1 MLIGNGESLPD
12 SLRKYSRFFFPG
24 QALHNKFF
32 FGINPSVLGISMSSL
47 CETETPS
54 LSFSDLGIT
63 GPLLQA
69 VGDAGYEIPTPIQQE
84 MIPHM
89 LAGKDVVGQAQ
100 TGTGKTAAFA
110 LPLLTRLRAD
120 KARNPQ
126 ILVLAPT
133 RELAIQV
140 AEAFESYAKHMK
152 DLRVL
157 PIFGGQDYTI
167 QLKALARGV
176 QVIVG
181 TPGRVM
187 DHIRRGTLKT
197 ETIHSLILDEA
208 DEMLK
213 MGFLED
219 VKWILEQLPARQQTA
234 LFSATMPKTIRE
246 IAQKYLKDPVEITIR
261 TKTVTAQTVNQRC
274 LITNGLAAKLHALTR
289 LLEAET
295 FDGILVF
302 VRTKIQTMELAEQLV
317 ALGYAAAPL
326 NGDIQQ
332 SQRLRTIDQLKAKKI
347 DILVATDVAARGLDV
362 ERISHVINY
371 DIPFDTEAY
380 IHRIGRTGRAGRS
393 GEAILF
399 INGRER
405 SMLKSIEQ
413 ATRQKIQ
420 LVDLPSTSV
429 INKKRI
435 EIFKNKITAALQ
447 GDIAVYRNLVN
458 DYLRENQVM
467 PEQLAAALALLAQ
480 GGRPLLLEEEKFV
493 AASAPEARYSAGPR
507 QNPRTSSRPAPRGR
521 ASNVQL
527 PPDEGMER
535 FRIEL
540 GSEHGIKPANIVG
553 AIANEADINSRH
565 IGRISIYDTYS
576 TVDLPSGMPDDV
588 LRLLQKSRVGS
599 KTLRIQRVGEIT
611 ETPLPAARRQKPER
625 FQGGTTGKSRKKS
638 PHTGPVV

>member
-1 MLIGNGESLPD
+1 
-12 SLRKYSRFFFPG
+12 
-24 QALHNKFF
+24 
-32 FGINPSVLGISMSSL
+32 
-47 CETETPS
+47 
-54 LSFSDLGIT
+54 
-63 GPLLQA
+63 
-69 VGDAGYEIPTPIQQE
+69 
-84 MIPHM
+84 
-89 LAGKDVVGQAQ
+89 
-100 TGTGKTAAFA
+100 
-110 LPLLTRLRAD
+110 
-120 KARNPQ
+120 
-126 ILVLAPT
+126 
-133 RELAIQV
+133 
-140 AEAFESYAKHMK
+140 MK

-167 QLKALARGV
+167 QLKQLQRGA
-176 QVIVG
+176 QVVVG

-197 ETIHSLILDEA
+197 ETIHSLVLDEA

-219 VKWILEQLPARQQTA
+219 VKWILEQLPGRKQTA
-234 LFSATMPKTIRE
+234 LFSATMPRTIRD
-246 IAQKYLKDPVEITIR
+246 IAQKYLHEPVEITIR

-274 LITNGLAAKLHALTR
+274 LITNGLAAKLAALGR
-289 LLEAET
+289 ILEAET
-295 FDGILVF
+295 FDGVLIF
-302 VRTKIQTMELAEQLV
+302 VRTKIQTVELAEQLV

-332 SQRLRTIDQLKAKKI
+332 SQRLRTVDQLKGKKI

-420 LVDLPSTSV
+420 MVDLPSTAT

-435 EIFKNKITAALQ
+435 DNFKEKITTALQ
-447 GDIAVYRNLVN
+447 GDTSFYQTLVN
-458 DYLRENQVM
+458 EYLQENQIL
-467 PEQLAAALALLAQ
+467 PAQLAAALALLAQ
-480 GGRPLLLEEEKFV
+480 GNRPLLLEEPKLP
-493 AASAPEARYSAGPR
+493 AHSAPEQRYSEQRPSAS
-507 QNPRTSSRPAPRGR
+507 PRTKARTPGR
-521 ASNVQL
+521 TSHVQL
-527 PPDEGMER
+527 PPEEGMER

-540 GSEHGIKPANIVG
+540 GLEHGIKPANIVG

-565 IGRISIYDTYS
+565 IGRIAIFDSYS
-576 TVDLPSGMPDDV
+576 TVDLPCGMPDDI
-588 LRLLQKSRVGS
+588 LQILHKSRVGS
-599 KTLRIQRVGEIT
+599 KTLRIQRIGAGI
-611 ETPLPAARRQKPER
+611 ETPQAPARRQKPER
-625 FQGGTTGKSRKKS
+625 FNGGAAGKSRKKAIHS
-638 PHTGPVV
+638 GPAL

>member
-1 MLIGNGESLPD
+1 
-12 SLRKYSRFFFPG
+12 
-24 QALHNKFF
+24 
-32 FGINPSVLGISMSSL
+32 MSSL
-47 CETETPS
+47 YETAS
-54 LSFSDLGIT
+54 LSFSDMGLAA
-63 GPLLQA
+63 PLLQA
-69 VGDAGYEIPTPIQQE
+69 IGDAGYEIPTPIQQE
-84 MIPHM
+84 IIPHM

-110 LPLLTRLRAD
+110 LPLLTRLLPD
-120 KARNPQ
+120 KTRSPQ

-140 AEAFESYAKHMK
+140 AEAFEAYGKHMK
-152 DLRVL
+152 DLRIL

-167 QLKALARGV
+167 QLKQLQRGV
-176 QVIVG
+176 QVVVG

-197 ETIHSLILDEA
+197 ETIHSLVLDEG

-219 VKWILEQLPARQQTA
+219 VKWILEQLPGRKQTA
-234 LFSATMPKTIRE
+234 LFSATMPKTIRD
-246 IAQKYLKDPVEITIR
+246 IAQKYLTEPVEITIR
-261 TKTVTAQTVNQRC
+261 TKTVSAQTVNQRC
-274 LITNGLAAKLHALTR
+274 LITNGLAAKLSALSR
-289 LLEAET
+289 ILEAET
-295 FDGILVF
+295 FDGMLVF
-302 VRTKIQTMELAEQLV
+302 VRTKIQTVELAEQLV

-332 SQRLRTIDQLKAKKI
+332 SQRLRTVEQLKGKKI

-420 LVDLPSTSV
+420 MVDLPSTAT
-429 INKKRI
+429 INQKRI
-435 EIFKNKITAALQ
+435 DNFKEKITTALQ
-447 GDIAVYRNLVN
+447 GDTSFYRTLVN
-458 DYLRENQVM
+458 DYLRENQIM

-480 GGRPLLLEEEKFV
+480 GGRPLLLEEQKIRE
-493 AASAPEARYSAGPR
+493 APAPEQRYTAKPR
-507 QNPRTSSRPAPRGR
+507 PGAKVRNTGRTS
-521 ASNVQL
+521 NIQL
-527 PPDEGMER
+527 PPEEGMER

-565 IGRISIYDTYS
+565 IGRIAIYDSYS
-576 TVDLPSGMPDDV
+576 TVDLPTGMPDDILRV
-588 LRLLQKSRVGS
+588 LHKSRVGS
-599 KTLRIQRVGEIT
+599 KTLRIQRIGADI
-611 ETPLPAARRQKPER
+611 ETPQPPAGRRKPER
-625 FQGGTTGKSRKKS
+625 YTAGSTGKTRKKPVHS
-638 PHTGPVV
+638 GPAV

>member
-1 MLIGNGESLPD
+1 
-12 SLRKYSRFFFPG
+12 
-24 QALHNKFF
+24 
-32 FGINPSVLGISMSSL
+32 MSSL
-47 CETETPS
+47 YEIPT
-54 LSFSDLGIT
+54 LSFSEMGLAA
-63 GPLLQA
+63 PLLQA
-69 VGDAGYEIPTPIQQE
+69 ISDAGYETPTPIQQE

-110 LPLLTRLRAD
+110 LPLLTRLAPD
-120 KARNPQ
+120 KTRNPQ

-140 AEAFESYAKHMK
+140 ADAFEAYGRHMK

-167 QLKALARGV
+167 QLKQLQRGV
-176 QVIVG
+176 QVVVG

-197 ETIHSLILDEA
+197 ETIHTLILDEA

-219 VKWILEQLPARQQTA
+219 VKWILEQLPSRKQTA
-234 LFSATMPKTIRE
+234 LFSATMPKTIRD
-246 IAQKYLKDPVEITIR
+246 IAKKYLSDPVEITIR
-261 TKTVTAQTVNQRC
+261 SKTVSAQTVNQRC
-274 LITNGLAAKLHALTR
+274 LITNGLAAKLNTLSR
-289 LLEAET
+289 ILEAET
-295 FDGILVF
+295 FDGMLVF
-302 VRTKIQTMELAEQLV
+302 VRTKIQTVELAEQLI

-332 SQRLRTIDQLKAKKI
+332 SQRLRTVEQLKAKKI

-371 DIPFDTEAY
+371 DIPFDAEAY

-420 LVDLPSTSV
+420 MADLPSTAV

-435 EIFKNKITAALQ
+435 NNFKEKITTALKSDFSIYQ
-447 GDIAVYRNLVN
+447 TVVN
-458 DYLRENQVM
+458 EYLQENQIM

-480 GGRPLLLEEEKFV
+480 GNRPLLLEEQKIPD
-493 AASAPEARYSAGPR
+493 APVREQRYSATPR
-507 QNPRTSSRPAPRGR
+507 PKARIATRSS
-521 ASNVQL
+521 NIQL

-540 GSEHGIKPANIVG
+540 GSEQGIKPANIVG

-565 IGRISIYDTYS
+565 IGKIAIYDSYS
-576 TVDLPSGMPDDV
+576 TVDLPCGMPDDILHV
-588 LRLLQKSRVGS
+588 LQKSRVGS
-599 KTLRIQRVGEIT
+599 KTMRIQRIGADC
-611 ETPLPAARRQKPER
+611 ETPQAPARRQKPER
-625 FQGGTTGKSRKKS
+625 ERFNAGSTAKTRKKPVYS
-638 PHTGPVV
+638 APVV

>member
-1 MLIGNGESLPD
+1 
-12 SLRKYSRFFFPG
+12 
-24 QALHNKFF
+24 
-32 FGINPSVLGISMSSL
+32 MSSL
-47 CETETPS
+47 HETETPT
-54 LSFSDLGIT
+54 LSFSDMGLAA
-63 GPLLQA
+63 PLLKA
-69 VGDAGYEIPTPIQQE
+69 INDAGYEIPTPIQQE

-110 LPLLTRLRAD
+110 LPLLTRLQPD
-120 KARNPQ
+120 KTRSPQ

-140 AEAFESYAKHMK
+140 AEAFETYGKHMR

-167 QLKALARGV
+167 QLKQLQRGV
-176 QVIVG
+176 QVVVG

-219 VKWILEQLPARQQTA
+219 VKWILEQLPGRKQTA
-234 LFSATMPKTIRE
+234 LFSATMPKTIRD
-246 IAQKYLKDPVEITIR
+246 IAQKYLSNPVEVTIR
-261 TKTVTAQTVNQRC
+261 SKTVSAQTVNQRC
-274 LITNGLAAKLHALTR
+274 LITNGLAAKLNTLSR
-289 LLEAET
+289 ILEAET
-295 FDGILVF
+295 FDGMLIF
-302 VRTKIQTMELAEQLV
+302 VRTKIQTVELAEQLA
-317 ALGYAAAPL
+317 ALGYSVAPL

-332 SQRLRTIDQLKAKKI
+332 SQRLRTVEQLKSKKI

-371 DIPFDTEAY
+371 DIPFDAEAY

-413 ATRQKIQ
+413 TTRQKIQ
-420 LVDLPSTSV
+420 MADLPSTTA

-435 EIFKNKITAALQ
+435 DNFKEKITTALKSDTSIYQ
-447 GDIAVYRNLVN
+447 TLVN
-458 DYLRENQVM
+458 EYLQENTVK

-480 GGRPLLLEEEKFV
+480 GSRPLLLEEQKV
-493 AASAPEARYSAGPR
+493 PETSVREQRYSAGPR
-507 QNPRTSSRPAPRGR
+507 PKARTGAGSRSS
-521 ASNVQL
+521 NIQL
-527 PPDEGMER
+527 PPEEGMER

-540 GSEHGIKPANIVG
+540 GSEQGIKPANIVG

-565 IGRISIYDTYS
+565 IGRISIYDSYS
-576 TVDLPSGMPDDV
+576 TVDLPVGMPDDILHV
-588 LRLLQKSRVGS
+588 LQKSRVGS
-599 KTLRIQRVGEIT
+599 KTMRIQRIGAGI
-611 ETPLPAARRQKPER
+611 ETPQPPARRQKPER
-625 FQGGTTGKSRKKS
+625 ERYNAGSTAKASTAKARKK
-638 PHTGPVV
+638 PVYSAPVI

>member
-1 MLIGNGESLPD
+1 
-12 SLRKYSRFFFPG
+12 
-24 QALHNKFF
+24 
-32 FGINPSVLGISMSSL
+32 MSSL

-54 LSFSDLGIT
+54 LSFSDLGIA

-140 AEAFESYAKHMK
+140 AEAFEAYGKHMK

-176 QVIVG
+176 QVVVG

-219 VKWILEQLPARQQTA
+219 VKWILEQLPGRQQTA

-420 LVDLPSTSV
+420 MVDLPSTSV

-435 EIFKNKITAALQ
+435 EIFKTKITTALQ

-458 DYLRENQVM
+458 DYLRDNQVT
-467 PEQLAAALALLAQ
+467 PEQLAAGLAFLAQ

-493 AASAPEARYSAGPR
+493 AASAPEQRYSASPR
-507 QNPRTSSRPAPRGR
+507 QNPRTSSRPTPRGR
-521 ASNVQL
+521 ASNIQL

-540 GSEHGIKPANIVG
+540 GNEHGIKPANIVG

-611 ETPLPAARRQKPER
+611 ETPLPTARRQKPER
-625 FQGGTTGKSRKKS
+625 YQGGATGKSQKKS
-638 PHTGPVV
+638 PHTGPAI

>member
-1 MLIGNGESLPD
+1 
-12 SLRKYSRFFFPG
+12 
-24 QALHNKFF
+24 
-32 FGINPSVLGISMSSL
+32 MSSL
-47 CETETPS
+47 YETPS
-54 LSFSDLGIT
+54 LSFADMGLAA
-63 GPLLQA
+63 PLLQA
-69 VGDAGYEIPTPIQQE
+69 VNDAGYEIPTPIQQE

-89 LAGKDVVGQAQ
+89 LAGKNVVGQAQ

-110 LPLLTRLRAD
+110 LPLLNRLQQDKTRS
-120 KARNPQ
+120 PQ

-140 AEAFESYAKHMK
+140 AEAFEAYGKHIK
-152 DLRVL
+152 DFRVL

-167 QLKALARGV
+167 QLKQLHRGV
-176 QVIVG
+176 QVVVG

-197 ETIHSLILDEA
+197 ETIHSLVLDEA

-219 VKWILEQLPARQQTA
+219 VKWILEQLPGRKQTA
-234 LFSATMPKTIRE
+234 LFSATMPKSIRD
-246 IAQKYLKDPVEITIR
+246 IAQKYLQDPVEVTIR
-261 TKTVTAQTVNQRC
+261 SKTVTAQTVNQRC
-274 LITNGLAAKLHALTR
+274 LITNGLAAKLSALSR
-289 LLEAET
+289 ILEAET

-302 VRTKIQTMELAEQLV
+302 VRTKIQTVELAEQLV

-332 SQRLRTIDQLKAKKI
+332 SQRLRTVDQLKAKKI

-420 LVDLPSTSV
+420 MIDLPSSAA

-435 EIFKNKITAALQ
+435 DSFKEKITTALQ
-447 GDIAVYRNLVN
+447 ADTSFYRTLVN
-458 DYLRENQVM
+458 EYLNENQVL

-480 GGRPLLLEEEKFV
+480 GGRQLLLEEQKLPAIPAQEQ
-493 AASAPEARYSAGPR
+493 RYSSTSPRVKARPPAGR
-507 QNPRTSSRPAPRGR
+507 S
-521 ASNVQL
+521 SNVQL
-527 PPDEGMER
+527 PPEEGMER

-565 IGRISIYDTYS
+565 IGRIAIYDSYS
-576 TVDLPSGMPDDV
+576 TVDLPCGMPDDILQV
-588 LRLLQKSRVGS
+588 LHRSRVGS
-599 KTLRIQRVGEIT
+599 KTLRIQRIGTDI
-611 ETPLPAARRQKPER
+611 ETPQAPAGHRKPER
-625 FQGGTTGKSRKKS
+625 FNAGSTGKSRKKS
-638 PHTGPVV
+638 VHSGPAL

>member
-1 MLIGNGESLPD
+1 
-12 SLRKYSRFFFPG
+12 
-24 QALHNKFF
+24 
-32 FGINPSVLGISMSSL
+32 MSSL
-47 CETETPS
+47 YETPS
-54 LSFSDLGIT
+54 LSFSDMGLAA
-63 GPLLQA
+63 PLLQA
-69 VGDAGYEIPTPIQQE
+69 VNDAGYELPTPIQQE

-110 LPLLTRLRAD
+110 LPLLSRLQQDKTRS
-120 KARNPQ
+120 PQ

-140 AEAFESYAKHMK
+140 AEAFEAYGKRIK

-167 QLKALARGV
+167 QLKQLQRGV
-176 QVIVG
+176 QVVVG

-197 ETIHSLILDEA
+197 ETIHSLVLDEA

-219 VKWILEQLPARQQTA
+219 VKWILEQLPGRKQTA
-234 LFSATMPKTIRE
+234 LFSATMPKTIRD
-246 IAQKYLKDPVEITIR
+246 IAQKYLNEPIEITIR

-274 LITNGLAAKLHALTR
+274 LITNGLAAKLSALGR
-289 LLEAET
+289 ILEAET
-295 FDGILVF
+295 FDGILIF
-302 VRTKIQTMELAEQLV
+302 VRTKIQTVELAEQLV

-332 SQRLRTIDQLKAKKI
+332 SQRLRTVDQLKAKKI

-420 LVDLPSTSV
+420 MVDLPSTAA

-435 EIFKNKITAALQ
+435 DSFKEKITAALQ
-447 GDIAVYRNLVN
+447 GDTSFYRTLV
-458 DYLRENQVM
+458 DEYLRENKVL

-480 GGRPLLLEEEKFV
+480 GGRQLLLEEQKLPAMP
-493 AASAPEARYSAGPR
+493 AAQEQRYSAGPR
-507 QNPRTSSRPAPRGR
+507 AKTRIPGRP
-521 ASNVQL
+521 SHIQL
-527 PPDEGMER
+527 PPEEGMER

-565 IGRISIYDTYS
+565 IGRIAIYDSYS
-576 TVDLPSGMPDDV
+576 TVDLPCGMPDDILQV
-588 LRLLQKSRVGS
+588 LHKSRVGS
-599 KTLRIQRVGEIT
+599 KTLRIQRVGGDI
-611 ETPLPAARRQKPER
+611 ETPQAPAGRRKPER
-625 FQGGTTGKSRKKS
+625 FNAGTGGKSRKKS
-638 PHTGPVV
+638 VHSGPAL

>member
-1 MLIGNGESLPD
+1 
-12 SLRKYSRFFFPG
+12 
-24 QALHNKFF
+24 
-32 FGINPSVLGISMSSL
+32 MSSL
-47 CETETPS
+47 YETPS
-54 LSFSDLGIT
+54 LSFSDMGLAA
-63 GPLLQA
+63 PLLQA
-69 VGDAGYEIPTPIQQE
+69 VNDAGYEIPTPIQQE

-89 LAGKDVVGQAQ
+89 LAGKNVVGQAQ

-110 LPLLTRLRAD
+110 LPLLNRLQQDKTRS
-120 KARNPQ
+120 PQ

-140 AEAFESYAKHMK
+140 AEAFEAYGKHIK
-152 DLRVL
+152 DFRVL

-167 QLKALARGV
+167 QLKQLHRGV
-176 QVIVG
+176 QVVVG

-197 ETIHSLILDEA
+197 ETIHSLVLDEA

-219 VKWILEQLPARQQTA
+219 VKWILEQLPGRKQTA
-234 LFSATMPKTIRE
+234 LFSATMPKSIRD
-246 IAQKYLKDPVEITIR
+246 IAQKYLQDPVEVTIR
-261 TKTVTAQTVNQRC
+261 SKTVTAQTVNQRC
-274 LITNGLAAKLHALTR
+274 LITNGLAAKLSALSR
-289 LLEAET
+289 ILEAET

-302 VRTKIQTMELAEQLV
+302 VRTKIQTVELAEQLV

-332 SQRLRTIDQLKAKKI
+332 SQRLRTVDQLKAKKI

-420 LVDLPSTSV
+420 MIDLPSSAA

-435 EIFKNKITAALQ
+435 DSFKEKITTALQ
-447 GDIAVYRNLVN
+447 ADTSFYRTLVN
-458 DYLRENQVM
+458 EYLNENQVL

-480 GGRPLLLEEEKFV
+480 GGRQLLLEEQKLPSIPAQEQ
-493 AASAPEARYSAGPR
+493 RYSSTSPRVKARPPAGR
-507 QNPRTSSRPAPRGR
+507 S
-521 ASNVQL
+521 SNVQL
-527 PPDEGMER
+527 PPEEGMER

-565 IGRISIYDTYS
+565 IGRIAIYDSYS
-576 TVDLPSGMPDDV
+576 TVDLPCGMPDDILQV
-588 LRLLQKSRVGS
+588 LHRSRVGS
-599 KTLRIQRVGEIT
+599 KTLRIQRIGTDI
-611 ETPLPAARRQKPER
+611 ETPQAPAGRRKSER
-625 FQGGTTGKSRKKS
+625 FNAGSTGKSRKKS
-638 PHTGPVV
+638 VHSGPAL

>member
-1 MLIGNGESLPD
+1 
-12 SLRKYSRFFFPG
+12 
-24 QALHNKFF
+24 
-32 FGINPSVLGISMSSL
+32 MSSL
-47 CETETPS
+47 HEIPTF
-54 LSFSDLGIT
+54 SFSDMGLGA
-63 GPLLQA
+63 PLLQA
-69 VGDAGYEIPTPIQQE
+69 INEAGYESPTPIQEE

-110 LPLLTRLRAD
+110 LPLLTNLLPD

-133 RELAIQV
+133 RELSIQV
-140 AEAFESYAKHMK
+140 AEAFESYGKHIK
-152 DLRVL
+152 DLRIL

-167 QLKALARGV
+167 QLKQLQRGV

-197 ETIHSLILDEA
+197 ETIHSLVLDEA

-219 VKWILEQLPARQQTA
+219 VKWILEQLPGRKQTA
-234 LFSATMPKTIRE
+234 LFSATMPKSIRE
-246 IAQKYLKDPVEITIR
+246 IAQKYLNAPVEITIK
-261 TKTVTAQTVNQRC
+261 TKTVSAQTINQRC
-274 LITNGLAAKLHALTR
+274 LITNGLAAKLNALSR
-289 LLEAET
+289 ILEAET

-332 SQRLRTIDQLKAKKI
+332 SQRLRTIEQLKAKKI

-420 LVDLPSTSV
+420 MVDLPSTAV

-435 EIFKNKITAALQ
+435 DAFKEKITTALQ
-447 GDIAVYRNLVN
+447 ADTSLYRTLVN
-458 DYLRENQVM
+458 DYLRETSIG

-480 GGRPLLLEEEKFV
+480 GGRPLVLEEPKILET
-493 AASAPEARYSAGPR
+493 AAVEQRYSTRSKAGAESKFGNNR
-507 QNPRTSSRPAPRGR
+507 RPT
-521 ASNVQL
+521 NVQL
-527 PPDEGMER
+527 PPEEGMER

-565 IGRISIYDTYS
+565 IGRIAIYDSYS
-576 TVDLPSGMPDDV
+576 TVDLPCGMPDDI
-588 LRLLQKSRVGS
+588 LRLLHKIRVGS
-599 KTLRIQRVGEIT
+599 KTLRLQRIGE
-611 ETPLPAARRQKPER
+611 ENGERKDGGRRKPER
-625 FQGGTTGKSRKKS
+625 FNTVSTGKPRKKPAYKGQS
-638 PHTGPVV
+638 L

>member
-1 MLIGNGESLPD
+1 
-12 SLRKYSRFFFPG
+12 
-24 QALHNKFF
+24 
-32 FGINPSVLGISMSSL
+32 MSSL
-47 CETETPS
+47 YEIPS
-54 LSFSDLGIT
+54 LSFADMGLT
-63 GPLLQA
+63 APLLQA
-69 VGDAGYEIPTPIQQE
+69 ISDLGYETPTPIQQE

-89 LAGKDVVGQAQ
+89 LEGKDVVGQAQ

-110 LPLLTRLRAD
+110 LPLLTRLQAD
-120 KARNPQ
+120 KTRNPQ

-140 AEAFESYAKHMK
+140 AEAFESYGKHIK

-167 QLKALARGV
+167 QLKQLHRGV
-176 QVIVG
+176 QIVVG

-187 DHIRRGTLKT
+187 DHIRRGTLIT

-219 VKWILEQLPARQQTA
+219 VKWILEQLPGRKQTA
-234 LFSATMPKTIRE
+234 LFSATMPRTIRD
-246 IAQKYLKDPVEITIR
+246 IAQKYLKDPVEITIK

-274 LITNGLAAKLHALTR
+274 IITNGLAAKLNALSR

-302 VRTKIQTMELAEQLV
+302 VRTKIQTVELAEQLV

-332 SQRLRTIDQLKAKKI
+332 SQRLRTVEQLKAKKI

-371 DIPFDTEAY
+371 DIPFDAEAY

-420 LVDLPSTSV
+420 MADLPSTAA
-429 INKKRI
+429 INEKRI
-435 EIFKNKITAALQ
+435 DGFKERITTALQ
-447 GDIAVYRNLVN
+447 GDTSFYLTLVN
-458 DYLRENQVM
+458 DYLRETQVP
-467 PEQLAAALALLAQ
+467 PEKLAAALALLLQ
-480 GGRPLLLEEEKFV
+480 GNRPLLLEEQKLPETQMYEKRFN
-493 AASAPEARYSAGPR
+493 ASPKPKTRTGV
-507 QNPRTSSRPAPRGR
+507 RTSHT
-521 ASNVQL
+521 QL
-527 PPDEGMER
+527 PPEEGMER

-540 GSEHGIKPANIVG
+540 GSEQGIKPGNIVG

-565 IGRISIYDTYS
+565 IGRIAIYDSYS
-576 TVDLPSGMPDDV
+576 TVDLPCGMPDDV
-588 LRLLQKSRVGS
+588 LRLLHKSRVGS
-599 KTLRIQRVGEIT
+599 KTLKIQRIGSTDSQNV
-611 ETPLPAARRQKPER
+611 PSPPRRQRPER
-625 FQGGTTGKSRKKS
+625 FNGGSTVKSRKKS
-638 PHTGPVV
+638 MHSDPVL

>member
-1 MLIGNGESLPD
+1 
-12 SLRKYSRFFFPG
+12 
-24 QALHNKFF
+24 
-32 FGINPSVLGISMSSL
+32 MSSL

-54 LSFSDLGIT
+54 LSFSDLGIA

-140 AEAFESYAKHMK
+140 AEAFEAYGKHMK

-176 QVIVG
+176 QVVVG

-219 VKWILEQLPARQQTA
+219 VKWILEQLPGRQQTA

-420 LVDLPSTSV
+420 MVDLPSTSV
-429 INKKRI
+429 INNKRI
-435 EIFKNKITAALQ
+435 EIFKNKITTALQ

-458 DYLRENQVM
+458 DYLRDNQVT
-467 PEQLAAALALLAQ
+467 PEQLAAGLAFLAQ

-493 AASAPEARYSAGPR
+493 AASAPEQRYSASPR
-507 QNPRTSSRPAPRGR
+507 QNPRTSSRPAAPRGR
-521 ASNVQL
+521 ASNIQL
-527 PPDEGMER
+527 PPDDGMER

-540 GSEHGIKPANIVG
+540 GNDHGIKPANIVG
-553 AIANEADINSRH
+553 AIANEADISSRH

-599 KTLRIQRVGEIT
+599 KTLRIQRVGETT
-611 ETPLPAARRQKPER
+611 ETPLPTARRQKPER
-625 FQGGTTGKSRKKS
+625 FQGGATGKSRKKA
-638 PHTGPVV
+638 PHTGPAI

>member
-1 MLIGNGESLPD
+1 
-12 SLRKYSRFFFPG
+12 
-24 QALHNKFF
+24 
-32 FGINPSVLGISMSSL
+32 MSSL
-47 CETETPS
+47 YETPS
-54 LSFSDLGIT
+54 LSFSDMGLAA
-63 GPLLQA
+63 PLLQA
-69 VGDAGYEIPTPIQQE
+69 VNDAGYEIPTPIQQE

-89 LAGKDVVGQAQ
+89 LAGKNVVGQAQ

-110 LPLLTRLRAD
+110 LPLLNRLQQDKTRS
-120 KARNPQ
+120 PQ

-140 AEAFESYAKHMK
+140 AEAFEAYGKHIK
-152 DLRVL
+152 DFRVL

-167 QLKALARGV
+167 QLKQLHRGV
-176 QVIVG
+176 QVVVG

-197 ETIHSLILDEA
+197 ETIHSLVLDEA

-219 VKWILEQLPARQQTA
+219 VKWILEQLPGRKQTA
-234 LFSATMPKTIRE
+234 LFSATMPKSIRD
-246 IAQKYLKDPVEITIR
+246 IAQKYLQDPVEVTIR
-261 TKTVTAQTVNQRC
+261 SKTVTAQTVNQRC
-274 LITNGLAAKLHALTR
+274 LITNGLAAKLSALSR
-289 LLEAET
+289 ILEAET

-302 VRTKIQTMELAEQLV
+302 VRTKIQTVELAEQLV

-332 SQRLRTIDQLKAKKI
+332 SQRLRTVDQLKAKKI

-405 SMLKSIEQ
+405 SMLKSIEL

-420 LVDLPSTSV
+420 MIDLPSTAA

-435 EIFKNKITAALQ
+435 DGFKEKITTALLA
-447 GDIAVYRNLVN
+447 DTSFYRTLVN
-458 DYLRENQVM
+458 EYLNENQVL

-480 GGRPLLLEEEKFV
+480 GGRQLLLEEQKLP
-493 AASAPEARYSAGPR
+493 AMPAPEQRYSATSPR
-507 QNPRTSSRPAPRGR
+507 LKTRPPAR

-527 PPDEGMER
+527 PPEEGMER

-565 IGRISIYDTYS
+565 IGRIAIYDSYS
-576 TVDLPSGMPDDV
+576 TVDLPCGMPDDILQV
-588 LRLLQKSRVGS
+588 LHRSRVGS
-599 KTLRIQRVGEIT
+599 KTLRIQRIGTDI
-611 ETPLPAARRQKPER
+611 ETPQAPAGRRKPER
-625 FQGGTTGKSRKKS
+625 FNAGPAGKSRKKS
-638 PHTGPVV
+638 VHSGPAL

>member
-1 MLIGNGESLPD
+1 
-12 SLRKYSRFFFPG
+12 
-24 QALHNKFF
+24 
-32 FGINPSVLGISMSSL
+32 MSSL
-47 CETETPS
+47 HEIPTF
-54 LSFSDLGIT
+54 SFSDMGLGA
-63 GPLLQA
+63 PLLQA
-69 VGDAGYEIPTPIQQE
+69 INEAGYESPTPIQEE

-110 LPLLTRLRAD
+110 LPLLTNLLPD

-140 AEAFESYAKHMK
+140 AEAFESYGKHIK
-152 DLRVL
+152 DLRIL

-167 QLKALARGV
+167 QLKQLQRGV

-197 ETIHSLILDEA
+197 ETIHSLVLDEA

-219 VKWILEQLPARQQTA
+219 VKWILEQLPGRKQTA
-234 LFSATMPKTIRE
+234 LFSATMPKSIRE
-246 IAQKYLKDPVEITIR
+246 IAQKYLNAPVEITIK
-261 TKTVTAQTVNQRC
+261 TKTVSAQTINQRC
-274 LITNGLAAKLHALTR
+274 LITNGLAAKLNALSR
-289 LLEAET
+289 ILEAET

-317 ALGYAAAPL
+317 SLGYAAAPL

-332 SQRLRTIDQLKAKKI
+332 SQRLRTIEQLKAKKI

-420 LVDLPSTSV
+420 MVDLPSTAV

-435 EIFKNKITAALQ
+435 DAFKEKITTALQ
-447 GDIAVYRNLVN
+447 ADTSLYRTLVN
-458 DYLRENQVM
+458 DYLRETSIG

-480 GGRPLLLEEEKFV
+480 GGRPLVLEEPKILET
-493 AASAPEARYSAGPR
+493 AAAEQRYSTRSKAGAESKFGNNR
-507 QNPRTSSRPAPRGR
+507 RPA
-521 ASNVQL
+521 NVQL
-527 PPDEGMER
+527 PPEEGMER

-565 IGRISIYDTYS
+565 IGRIAIYDSYS
-576 TVDLPSGMPDDV
+576 TVDLPCGMPDDI
-588 LRLLQKSRVGS
+588 LRLLHKIRVGS
-599 KTLRIQRVGEIT
+599 KTLRLQRIGE
-611 ETPLPAARRQKPER
+611 ENGERKDGGGRRKPER
-625 FQGGTTGKSRKKS
+625 FNTVSTGKPRKKPAYKGQS
-638 PHTGPVV
+638 L

>member
-1 MLIGNGESLPD
+1 
-12 SLRKYSRFFFPG
+12 
-24 QALHNKFF
+24 
-32 FGINPSVLGISMSSL
+32 MSSVA
-47 CETETPS
+47 ETPS
-54 LSFSDLGIT
+54 PSFSDLGLA

-69 VGDAGYEIPTPIQQE
+69 VNDAGYEIPTPIQRE
-84 MIPHM
+84 MIPQM

-110 LPLLTRLRAD
+110 LPLLTRLLPD
-120 KARNPQ
+120 KSRSPQ

-140 AEAFESYAKHMK
+140 AEAFEAYGKHIK
-152 DLRVL
+152 DLRIL

-167 QLKALARGV
+167 QLKQLHRGV
-176 QVIVG
+176 QVVVG

-197 ETIHSLILDEA
+197 DTIHSLVLDEA

-213 MGFLED
+213 MGFLDD
-219 VKWILEQLPARQQTA
+219 VKWILEQLPNRQQTA

-246 IAQKYLKDPVEITIR
+246 IAQKYLKNPVEITIK
-261 TKTVTAQTVNQRC
+261 TKTVSAQTVNQRC
-274 LITNGLAAKLHALTR
+274 LITNGLAAKLNALTR
-289 LLEAET
+289 ILEAES

-332 SQRLRTIDQLKAKKI
+332 SQRLRTIEQLKGKKI

-405 SMLKSIEQ
+405 SMLKAIET
-413 ATRQKIQ
+413 ATRQKIKM
-420 LVDLPSTSV
+420 VDLPSTAV

-435 EIFKNKITAALQ
+435 DGFKEKITTALQ
-447 GDIAVYRNLVN
+447 GDIALYRTLIAE
-458 DYLRENQVM
+458 YLQEHQVS
-467 PEQLAAALALLAQ
+467 PEQLAAALAFLAQ
-480 GGRPLLLEEEKFV
+480 GNRPLLLEEQKIPETVSVVPEKRYASPARPKSRGV
-493 AASAPEARYSAGPR
+493 AGR
-507 QNPRTSSRPAPRGR
+507 SSH
-521 ASNVQL
+521 VQL
-527 PPDEGMER
+527 PPEEGMER
-535 FRIEL
+535 YRIEL
-540 GSEHGIKPANIVG
+540 GSEHGIKPGNIVG
-553 AIANEADINSRH
+553 AIANEAEINSRH
-565 IGRISIYDTYS
+565 IGRIAIFDSYS
-576 TVDLPSGMPDDV
+576 TVDLPCGMPEEV
-588 LRLLQKSRVGS
+588 LRVLQKSRVGN
-599 KTLRIQRVGEIT
+599 KTLRIQRIGAAGE
-611 ETPLPAARRQKPER
+611 PPQAGARRQKPEG
-625 FQGGTTGKSRKKS
+625 FHGAGASTGKSRKKV
-638 PHTGPVV
+638 PHSGPIL

>member
-1 MLIGNGESLPD
+1 
-12 SLRKYSRFFFPG
+12 
-24 QALHNKFF
+24 
-32 FGINPSVLGISMSSL
+32 MSTL
-47 CETETPS
+47 YETEFPT
-54 LSFSDLGIT
+54 LSFSEMGLT
-63 GPLLQA
+63 APLLQSIS
-69 VGDAGYEIPTPIQQE
+69 DAGYETPTPIQQE

-120 KARNPQ
+120 KTRSPQ

-140 AEAFESYAKHMK
+140 AEAFETYGKHMK

-167 QLKALARGV
+167 QLKQLQRGV
-176 QVIVG
+176 QVVVG

-219 VKWILEQLPARQQTA
+219 VKWILEQLPGRKQTA
-234 LFSATMPKTIRE
+234 LFSATMPKTIRD
-246 IAQKYLKDPVEITIR
+246 IAQKYLNEPVEITIR
-261 TKTVTAQTVNQRC
+261 SKTVSAQTVNQRC
-274 LITNGLAAKLHALTR
+274 LITNGLAAKLNTLSR
-289 LLEAET
+289 ILEAET
-295 FDGILVF
+295 FDGMLVF
-302 VRTKIQTMELAEQLV
+302 VRTKIQTVELAEQLV

-332 SQRLRTIDQLKAKKI
+332 SQRLRTVEQLKAKKI

-371 DIPFDTEAY
+371 DIPFDAEAY

-420 LVDLPSTSV
+420 MADLPSTAV

-435 EIFKNKITAALQ
+435 NNFKEKITTALKSDFSIYQ
-447 GDIAVYRNLVN
+447 AVVN
-458 DYLRENQVM
+458 EYLQENQVM

-480 GGRPLLLEEEKFV
+480 GNRPLLLEEQKV
-493 AASAPEARYSAGPR
+493 PEAPVREQRYS
-507 QNPRTSSRPAPRGR
+507 TAPRPKTR
-521 ASNVQL
+521 SNSRVSNVQL
-527 PPDEGMER
+527 PPEEGMER

-540 GSEHGIKPANIVG
+540 GSEQGIKPANIVG

-565 IGRISIYDTYS
+565 IGKIAIYDSYS
-576 TVDLPSGMPDDV
+576 TVDLPCGMPDDILHV
-588 LRLLQKSRVGS
+588 LQKSRVGS
-599 KTLRIQRVGEIT
+599 KTMRIQRIGADSEAPQSPT
-611 ETPLPAARRQKPER
+611 RRQKPER
-625 FQGGTTGKSRKKS
+625 ERYNSGSTAKARKKPAYS
-638 PHTGPVV
+638 PPVA

>member
-1 MLIGNGESLPD
+1 MTVS
-12 SLRKYSRFFFPG
+12 
-24 QALHNKFF
+24 KFF
-32 FGINPSVLGISMSSL
+32 FGINPFCKGIIMSSL
-47 CETETPS
+47 YETPT
-54 LSFSDLGIT
+54 LSFSEMGLAT
-63 GPLLQA
+63 PLLQA
-69 VGDAGYEIPTPIQQE
+69 ISDAGYETPTPIQQE

-89 LAGKDVVGQAQ
+89 LSGKDVVGQAQ

-110 LPLLTRLRAD
+110 LPLLTRLQLD
-120 KARNPQ
+120 KTRSPQ

-140 AEAFESYAKHMK
+140 AEAFEAYGKHMK

-167 QLKALARGV
+167 QLKQLQRGV
-176 QVIVG
+176 QVVVG

-219 VKWILEQLPARQQTA
+219 VKWILEQLPGRKQTA
-234 LFSATMPKTIRE
+234 LFSATMPKTIRD
-246 IAQKYLKDPVEITIR
+246 IAQKYLSDPVEITIR
-261 TKTVTAQTVNQRC
+261 SKTVSAQTVNQRC
-274 LITNGLAAKLHALTR
+274 LITNGLAAKLNTLSR
-289 LLEAET
+289 ILEAET
-295 FDGILVF
+295 FDGMLIF
-302 VRTKIQTMELAEQLV
+302 VRTKIQTVELAEQLA
-317 ALGYAAAPL
+317 ALGYSVAPL

-332 SQRLRTIDQLKAKKI
+332 SQRLRTVEQLKAKKI

-371 DIPFDTEAY
+371 DIPFDAEAY

-420 LVDLPSTSV
+420 MADLPSTAA

-435 EIFKNKITAALQ
+435 DNFKEKISTALQ
-447 GDIAVYRNLVN
+447 SDTSMYLNLVN
-458 DYLRENQVM
+458 EYLQENQIM

-480 GGRPLLLEEEKFV
+480 GNRPLLLEEQKIAE
-493 AASAPEARYSAGPR
+493 APVREQRYSASPR
-507 QNPRTSSRPAPRGR
+507 PKARTATRSS
-521 ASNVQL
+521 NIQL
-527 PPDEGMER
+527 PPEEGMER

-540 GSEHGIKPANIVG
+540 GSEQGIKPANIVG

-565 IGRISIYDTYS
+565 IGKIAIYDSYS
-576 TVDLPSGMPDDV
+576 TVDLPCGMPDDILHV
-588 LRLLQKSRVGS
+588 LQKSRVGS
-599 KTLRIQRVGEIT
+599 KTMRIQRIGADS
-611 ETPLPAARRQKPER
+611 ETPRPPARRQKPER
-625 FQGGTTGKSRKKS
+625 ERYNAGSPAKARKKPVYS
-638 PHTGPVV
+638 APVV

>member
-1 MLIGNGESLPD
+1 
-12 SLRKYSRFFFPG
+12 
-24 QALHNKFF
+24 
-32 FGINPSVLGISMSSL
+32 MSSL
-47 CETETPS
+47 YETPS
-54 LSFSDLGIT
+54 LSFSDMGLAA
-63 GPLLQA
+63 PLLQA
-69 VGDAGYEIPTPIQQE
+69 VNDAGYEIPTPIQQE

-89 LAGKDVVGQAQ
+89 LAGKNVVGQAQ

-110 LPLLTRLRAD
+110 LPLLHRLEQDKTRS
-120 KARNPQ
+120 PQ

-140 AEAFESYAKHMK
+140 AEAFEAYGKHIK
-152 DLRVL
+152 DFRVL

-167 QLKALARGV
+167 QLKQLHRGV
-176 QVIVG
+176 QVVVG

-197 ETIHSLILDEA
+197 ETIHSLVLDEA

-219 VKWILEQLPARQQTA
+219 VKWILEQLPGRKQTA
-234 LFSATMPKTIRE
+234 LFSATMPKSIRD
-246 IAQKYLKDPVEITIR
+246 IAQKYLQDPVEITIR
-261 TKTVTAQTVNQRC
+261 SKTVTAQTVNQRC
-274 LITNGLAAKLHALTR
+274 LITNGLAAKLSALSR
-289 LLEAET
+289 ILEAET
-295 FDGILVF
+295 FDGILIF
-302 VRTKIQTMELAEQLV
+302 VRTKIQTVELAEQLV

-332 SQRLRTIDQLKAKKI
+332 SQRLRTVDQLKAKKI

-420 LVDLPSTSV
+420 MVDLPSTTA

-435 EIFKNKITAALQ
+435 DIFKEKITTALQ
-447 GDIAVYRNLVN
+447 GDTSFYRTLVN
-458 DYLRENQVM
+458 EYLQENQVL

-480 GGRPLLLEEEKFV
+480 GGRQLLLEEQKLP
-493 AASAPEARYSAGPR
+493 AMPAPEQRYSSSTSPR
-507 QNPRTSSRPAPRGR
+507 AKARVPGR

-527 PPDEGMER
+527 PPEEGMER

-565 IGRISIYDTYS
+565 IGRIAIYDSYS
-576 TVDLPSGMPDDV
+576 TVDLPCGMPDDILQV
-588 LRLLQKSRVGS
+588 LHKSRVGS
-599 KTLRIQRVGEIT
+599 KTLRIQRIGADT
-611 ETPLPAARRQKPER
+611 ETPQAPAGRRKPER
-625 FQGGTTGKSRKKS
+625 FNAGSTGKSRKKS
-638 PHTGPVV
+638 VHSGPAL

>member
-1 MLIGNGESLPD
+1 
-12 SLRKYSRFFFPG
+12 
-24 QALHNKFF
+24 
-32 FGINPSVLGISMSSL
+32 MSSL
-47 CETETPS
+47 HEIPTF
-54 LSFSDLGIT
+54 SFSDMGLGA
-63 GPLLQA
+63 PLLQA
-69 VGDAGYEIPTPIQQE
+69 INEAGYESPTPIQEE

-110 LPLLTRLRAD
+110 LPLLTNLLPD

-140 AEAFESYAKHMK
+140 AEAFESYGKHIK
-152 DLRVL
+152 DLRIL

-167 QLKALARGV
+167 QLKQLQRGV

-197 ETIHSLILDEA
+197 ETIHSLVLDEA

-219 VKWILEQLPARQQTA
+219 VKWILEQLPGRKQTA
-234 LFSATMPKTIRE
+234 LFSATMPKSIRE
-246 IAQKYLKDPVEITIR
+246 IAQKYLNAPVEITIK
-261 TKTVTAQTVNQRC
+261 TKTVSAQTINQRC
-274 LITNGLAAKLHALTR
+274 LITNGLAAKLNALSR
-289 LLEAET
+289 ILEAET

-332 SQRLRTIDQLKAKKI
+332 SQRLRTIEQLKAKKI

-420 LVDLPSTSV
+420 MVDLPSTAV

-435 EIFKNKITAALQ
+435 DAFKEKITTALQ
-447 GDIAVYRNLVN
+447 ADTSLYRTLVN
-458 DYLRENQVM
+458 DYLRETSIG

-480 GGRPLLLEEEKFV
+480 GGRPLVLDEPKSLET
-493 AASAPEARYSAGPR
+493 AAAEQRYSTRNKAGAESKFGNNR
-507 QNPRTSSRPAPRGR
+507 RPT
-521 ASNVQL
+521 NVQL
-527 PPDEGMER
+527 PPEEGMER

-565 IGRISIYDTYS
+565 IGRIAIYDSYS
-576 TVDLPSGMPDDV
+576 TVDLPCGMPDDI
-588 LRLLQKSRVGS
+588 LRLLHKIRVGS
-599 KTLRIQRVGEIT
+599 KTLRLQRIGE
-611 ETPLPAARRQKPER
+611 ENGERKDGSGRRKPER
-625 FQGGTTGKSRKKS
+625 FNTVSTGKPRKKPAYKGQS
-638 PHTGPVV
+638 L

>member
-1 MLIGNGESLPD
+1 
-12 SLRKYSRFFFPG
+12 
-24 QALHNKFF
+24 
-32 FGINPSVLGISMSSL
+32 MSSL
-47 CETETPS
+47 YEIPS
-54 LSFSDLGIT
+54 LSFADMGLAA
-63 GPLLQA
+63 PLLQA
-69 VGDAGYEIPTPIQQE
+69 ISDSGYETPTPIQQE

-110 LPLLTRLRAD
+110 LPLLTRLQTD
-120 KARNPQ
+120 KIKSPQ

-140 AEAFESYAKHMK
+140 AEAFESYGKHLK
-152 DLRVL
+152 GLRVL

-167 QLKALARGV
+167 QLKQLQRGV
-176 QVIVG
+176 QVVVG

-187 DHIRRGTLKT
+187 DHIRRGTLNT
-197 ETIHSLILDEA
+197 ETIHTLILDEA

-219 VKWILEQLPARQQTA
+219 VKWILEQLPGRKQTA
-234 LFSATMPKTIRE
+234 LFSATMPRTIRD
-246 IAQKYLKDPVEITIR
+246 IAQKYLKDPVEITIK
-261 TKTVTAQTVNQRC
+261 TKTVTAQTVNQRY
-274 LITNGLAAKLHALTR
+274 LITNGLAAKLNALSR
-289 LLEAET
+289 ILEAET

-302 VRTKIQTMELAEQLV
+302 VRTKIQTVELAEQLV

-332 SQRLRTIDQLKAKKI
+332 SQRLRTVEQLKAKKI

-371 DIPFDTEAY
+371 DIPFDAEAY

-420 LVDLPSTSV
+420 MTDLPSTAA

-435 EIFKNKITAALQ
+435 DGFKEKITTALQ
-447 GDIAVYRNLVN
+447 GDTSFYLTLIN
-458 DYLRENQVM
+458 DYLRETQVP
-467 PEQLAAALALLAQ
+467 PEKLAAALALLVQ
-480 GGRPLLLEEEKFV
+480 GNRPLLLEEQRIPETPMYEKRQ
-493 AASAPEARYSAGPR
+493 STPPR
-507 QNPRTSSRPAPRGR
+507 PRAKTGGRTSHI
-521 ASNVQL
+521 QL
-527 PPDEGMER
+527 PPEEGMER

-540 GSEHGIKPANIVG
+540 GSEQGIKPANIVG

-565 IGRISIYDTYS
+565 IGRIAIYDSYS
-576 TVDLPSGMPDDV
+576 TVDLPCGMPDNI
-588 LRLLQKSRVGS
+588 LRLLHKSRVGS
-599 KTLRIQRVGEIT
+599 KTLKIQRLGGAEI
-611 ETPLPAARRQKPER
+611 ETAPSSARRQRPER
-625 FQGGTTGKSRKKS
+625 YGSGSTGKNRKKS
-638 PHTGPVV
+638 IHSDPVL